1 MIERDMETM
10 TRSTYQS
17 QKCWQRGREKQVL
30 RTSLFL
36 HLNWAE
42 PERWAHRAKALS
54 QPRFY
59 ACGLLFFSPKTDPVS
74 AEGIEHTAPAAMEG
88 IGGKLAAA
96 VLKAAAGKVGAAAG
110 NRIMLQWRFKK
121 DLEYMR
127 DTLESMEAVLEDA
140 ERQSM
145 EDKSVLLW
153 LQRLTRASYDICDI
167 LDKFEVDTIR
177 KSFLLKVRVCLFNN
191 LAE

>member
-1 MIERDMETM
+1 
-10 TRSTYQS
+10 
-17 QKCWQRGREKQVL
+17 
-30 RTSLFL
+30 
-36 HLNWAE
+36 
-42 PERWAHRAKALS
+42 
-54 QPRFY
+54 
-59 ACGLLFFSPKTDPVS
+59 
-74 AEGIEHTAPAAMEG
+74 MEG